1 MKVMISINKSKVPWD
16 ELMEACRKDAPL
28 INEAQGDSM
37 EWKIWIE
44 NKEEGLIGGIYY
56 LEDEEDFKKRSVIGK
71 AKSIIPPLIE
81 NVFSQVIDVN
91 EELSKVNKA
100 PI

>member
-1 MKVMISINKSKVPWD
+1 
-16 ELMEACRKDAPL
+16 MEACRKDAPL
-28 INEAQGDSM
+28 INEAQGETM
-37 EWKIWIE
+37 KWKIWLE

-56 LEDEEDFKKRSVIGK
+56 LEDEEDFKKRMVKGK
-71 AKSIIPPLIE
+71 AKGQVPPLIE

-100 PI
+100 PL

>member
-28 INEAQGDSM
+28 INEAQGDAM
-37 EWKIWIE
+37 EWKIWLE
-44 NKEEGLIGGIYY
+44 NKEESLIGGIYY
-56 LEDEEDFKKRSVIGK
+56 FKDEEDFKKRMVKGK
-71 AKSIIPPLIE
+71 AKGVLPPLLE
-81 NVFSQVIDVN
+81 NVSSQVFDVN
-91 EELSKVNKA
+91 VDLSRVNKA